1 MPSFFSILR
10 LSSSLKLRLISFKSD
25 ELLLSDDDELLLD
38 FSVFRLLFPVSF
50 SGNLSPR
57 GIISI
62 PAGFFIF
69 NVAASADDTGVIDT
83 EGLISDPI
91 LEDDLLTTDED
102 CDLDEEDVDDEDEVV
117 PPDPDEAGLAL
128 KALISR

>member
-1 MPSFFSILR
+1 MTY
-10 LSSSLKLRLISFKSD
+10 
-25 ELLLSDDDELLLD
+25 LSDDDELLMD

-62 PAGFFIF
+62 PAGFFMF
-69 NVAASADDTGVIDT
+69 NVAASAEDTGVIDT

-91 LEDDLLTTDED
+91 RRRNKSL
-102 CDLDEEDVDDEDEVV
+102 V
-117 PPDPDEAGLAL
+117 
-128 KALISR
+128 

>member
-1 MPSFFSILR
+1 LPSFFSILR
-10 LSSSLKLRLISFKSD
+10 LSSSLKLRLISFNSD

-62 PAGFFIF
+62 PAGFFMF
-69 NVAASADDTGVIDT
+69 NVAASAEDTGVIDT

-102 CDLDEEDVDDEDEVV
+102 CDLDEEDVDDDDEVV

>member
-1 MPSFFSILR
+1 LPSFFSILR
-10 LSSSLKLRLISFKSD
+10 LSSSLKLRLISFNSD

-62 PAGFFIF
+62 PAGFFMF
-69 NVAASADDTGVIDT
+69 NVAASAEDTGVIDT

-102 CDLDEEDVDDEDEVV
+102 CDLDEEDVDDDDEVV
-117 PPDPDEAGLAL
+117 PPDPDAGLAL

>member
-1 MPSFFSILR
+1 LPSFFSILR

-62 PAGFFIF
+62 PAGFFMF
-69 NVAASADDTGVIDT
+69 NVAASAEDTGVIDT

-102 CDLDEEDVDDEDEVV
+102 CDLDEEDVDDDDEVV

>member
-1 MPSFFSILR
+1 MTY
-10 LSSSLKLRLISFKSD
+10 
-25 ELLLSDDDELLLD
+25 LSDDDELLLD

-62 PAGFFIF
+62 PAGFFMF
-69 NVAASADDTGVIDT
+69 NVAASAEDTGVIDT

-91 LEDDLLTTDED
+91 RRRHENL
-102 CDLDEEDVDDEDEVV
+102 V
-117 PPDPDEAGLAL
+117 
-128 KALISR
+128 